1 MKLWKIGLYSCCILI
16 ILYWFFYGR
25 NEGFQ
30 SIDNSVLNVPYTSQY
45 KEVFLVAPN
54 DNVLPSYLSVYAD
67 TLNAD
72 GTLAPN
78 TFAQGNNLS
87 DSVSGRTYYT
97 DASTLEDAKATCAS
111 FGGTLASPAQLEIAA
126 QLGGYWTVASW
137 ATDGKQY
144 ALIPPQTSSYSV
156 PNTLAKTSNASSSSG
171 STYDPLRQFTSPVPK
186 AFPAC
191 WGVKPPEPAL
201 NIIPFNQIDYS
212 MFTQGLL
219 STVMNPAS
227 TDLIQ
232 VSFTPDQAVYALQQ
246 NNYNINNPT
255 NPARAFLVNNLG
267 SSSTSVNDQIYRAA
281 VGSQEYSDDKANLTI
296 APCTILLNTYNSF
309 QTQFGTLVKI
319 MQDISGGVVAMES
332 AKAENAKFQMSLE
345 SVCEIESP
353 TTSPACA
360 KLATLDFDLL
370 YSTSGGDMSTSR
382 LASLELLNVTLLQ
395 RQHELCMAMNAL
407 FQVQKYVGCASLK
420 GSGPIG
426 IGCKYSSTGSDP
438 TTGSSLGS
446 AWFMDG
452 LQPNN
457 EAYLKILL
465 QQISPYFAV
474 STYQSLLNG
483 IIGQLELT
491 IELPTLNDYNTSAKN
506 FQQASEGIT
515 NITGFLAYAS
525 GSSA

>member
-1 MKLWKIGLYSCCILI
+1 
-16 ILYWFFYGR
+16 
-25 NEGFQ
+25 
-30 SIDNSVLNVPYTSQY
+30 
-45 KEVFLVAPN
+45 
-54 DNVLPSYLSVYAD
+54 
-67 TLNAD
+67 
-72 GTLAPN
+72 
-78 TFAQGNNLS
+78 
-87 DSVSGRTYYT
+87 
-97 DASTLEDAKATCAS
+97 
-111 FGGTLASPAQLEIAA
+111 
-126 QLGGYWTVASW
+126 
-137 ATDGKQY
+137 
-144 ALIPPQTSSYSV
+144 
-156 PNTLAKTSNASSSSG
+156 
-171 STYDPLRQFTSPVPK
+171 
-186 AFPAC
+186 
-191 WGVKPPEPAL
+191 
-201 NIIPFNQIDYS
+201 
-212 MFTQGLL
+212 
-219 STVMNPAS
+219 
-227 TDLIQ
+227 
-232 VSFTPDQAVYALQQ
+232 
-246 NNYNINNPT
+246 
-255 NPARAFLVNNLG
+255 
-267 SSSTSVNDQIYRAA
+267 
-281 VGSQEYSDDKANLTI
+281 
-296 APCTILLNTYNSF
+296 
-309 QTQFGTLVKI
+309 
-319 MQDISGGVVAMES
+319 MES

-395 RQHELCMAMNAL
+395 RQQELCMAMNAL